1 MKKMK
6 FQEIEQR
13 EMPLIN
19 CKIGLK
25 LKQTKYCA
33 FPAPGTDNT
42 NANSNKTQNYMFLQ

>member
-1 MKKMK
+1 MSNLLNIRLNYKKTLKLMKKMK

-25 LKQTKYCA
+25 LK
-33 FPAPGTDNT
+33 
-42 NANSNKTQNYMFLQ
+42 